1 VDIADEAKKTL
12 LNGFIESVK
21 VLEMLTEAPREAKVK
36 VQFGVFQF

>member
-21 VLEMLTEAPREAKVK
+21 VLEMLDEAPRESKVK
-36 VQFGVFQF
+36 VQFGVFQV